1 MNEHRDLFNEI
12 KTRLDFE
19 REDRRLVEAQ
29 LTSKLND
36 VQSTVNSTRSTQSE
50 IVKTMENMRRES
62 ISQIEQTHI
71 RLRQEMNDMN
81 SQSLQRTAD
90 KLDRLRDE
98 IDYKMKETEK
108 NHQLENEQR
117 QRQLQTVQTDFEQ
130 QIESLKS
137 VMNEE
142 NGRIYNEI
150 RETTKK
156 SAESLRKLNDGI
168 T

>member
-12 KTRLDFE
+12 KTRLEFE

-62 ISQIEQTHI
+62 ITQIEQTHI

-81 SQSLQRTAD
+81 NQSLQRTAD

-108 NHQLENEQR
+108 
-117 QRQLQTVQTDFEQ
+117 
-130 QIESLKS
+130 
-137 VMNEE
+137 
-142 NGRIYNEI
+142 
-150 RETTKK
+150 
-156 SAESLRKLNDGI
+156 
-168 T
+168 